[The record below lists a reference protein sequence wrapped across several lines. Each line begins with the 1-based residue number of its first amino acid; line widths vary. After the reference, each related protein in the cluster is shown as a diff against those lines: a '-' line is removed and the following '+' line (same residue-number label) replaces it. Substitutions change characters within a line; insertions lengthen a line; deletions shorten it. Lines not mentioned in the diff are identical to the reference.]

1 MNTEFYANNRKR
13 FLDQLEGNCVAFFHS
28 GIAPVKSNDQDMHPF
43 SVNRNFYYLTGID
56 EQNVWLVLTKNANG
70 TTETLFIAQPDEFL
84 IKWNGEMITPQQA
97 SDRSGIPV
105 SSVRF
110 HQDMDRL
117 IAGMVWGGRTFDG
130 GVKAYFSFDR
140 LSLNAAAT
148 PSEELAKRLKEKYPA
163 LEICNGAPMVY
174 HLRTIKT
181 AEEIALI
188 RHAGDV
194 TIQALERMMHTAKPG
209 EYEYQWQAD
218 YEHFVARS
226 GMRNAFTTIAA
237 SGRNATM
244 LHYHDNNCV
253 TKSDDL
259 LLLDLG
265 AECGYYSS
273 DVSRT
278 IPIGGKFT
286 DRQKELFTIV
296 RDAMELSKDKMR
308 PGVPLREAQQAVIE
322 FYKKALRTAKL
333 ITEDSQVGKYYYHG
347 VSHSLGL
354 DTHDPCDRAVY
365 EPGMVLTNEPGLYV
379 AEEGIGIRL
388 ENDILVTDGA
398 PEDLIGDRLLCID
411 YIENLMA

>member
-1 MNTEFYANNRKR
+1 MNTEFFANNRKR

-28 GIAPVKSNDQDMHPF
+28 GVAPVKSNDQDMHPF
-43 SVNRNFYYLTGID
+43 AVNRNFYYLTGID
-56 EQNVWLVLTKNANG
+56 EQNVWLVLTKNSGG

-117 IAGMVWGGRTFDG
+117 IAGMVWGGRSFDG
-130 GVKAYFSFDR
+130 SVKAYFSFDR
-140 LSLNAAAT
+140 LSLGAAST
-148 PSEELAKRLKEKYPA
+148 PSEDLARRLKEKYPA

-174 HLRTIKT
+174 HLRTVKT
-181 AEEIALI
+181 ADEIALI
-188 RHAGDV
+188 RRAGDV
-194 TIQALERMMHTAKPG
+194 TIQALMSMMHTAKPG

-218 YEHFVARS
+218 YEHIVARN
-226 GMRNAFTTIAA
+226 GMRNAFATIAA
-237 SGRNATM
+237 SGANATM
-244 LHYHDNNCV
+244 LHYHDNNCIA
-253 TKSDDL
+253 KAGDL

-278 IPIGGKFT
+278 IPVGGKFT

-296 RDAMELSKDKMR
+296 REAMELSKDKMR
-308 PGVPLREAQQAVIE
+308 PGVPLREAQQAVLD

-354 DTHDPCDRAVY
+354 DTHDPCDRSVY

-388 ENDILVTDGA
+388 ENDILVTESA
-398 PEDLIGDRLLCID
+398 PEDLIGDRLLNISD
-411 YIENLMA
+411 IENLMA

>member
-1 MNTEFYANNRKR
+1 MNTEFFANNRKR

-28 GIAPVKSNDQDMHPF
+28 GVAPVKSNDQDMHPF
-43 SVNRNFYYLTGID
+43 AVNRNFYYLTGID
-56 EQNVWLVLTKNANG
+56 EQNVWLVLTKNSGG

-97 SDRSGIPV
+97 SERSGIAV

-117 IAGMVWGGRTFDG
+117 VAGMVWGGRTFDG

-140 LSLNAAAT
+140 LSLSAAAT

-163 LEICNGAPMVY
+163 LEICNGAPLVY

-181 AEEIALI
+181 AEEIQLI
-188 RHAGDV
+188 RRAGDV
-194 TIQALERMMHTAKPG
+194 TIQALQQMMRTAKPG

-218 YEHFVARS
+218 YEHYVARN

-237 SGRNATM
+237 SGKNATM
-244 LHYHDNNCV
+244 LHYHDNNCIA
-253 TKSDDL
+253 KSGDL

-273 DVSRT
+273 DVTRT

-296 RDAMELSKDKMR
+296 REAMEHAKDKMR
-308 PGVPLREAQQAVIE
+308 PGVPVREAQQAVLD
-322 FYKKALRTAKL
+322 FYKKALRAAKL
-333 ITEDSQVGKYYYHG
+333 ITDDSQIGKYYYHG

-354 DTHDPCDRAVY
+354 DTHDPSDRAVY

-388 ENDILVTDGA
+388 ENDILVTEGA
-398 PEDLIGDRLLCID
+398 PEDLIGDRLLCISD
-411 YIENLMA
+411 IENLMA

>member
-188 RHAGDV
+188 RRAGDV
-194 TIQALERMMHTAKPG
+194 TIQALEKMMHTAKPG

-244 LHYHDNNCV
+244 LHYHDNNCI
-253 TKSDDL
+253 TKSGDL

>member
-97 SDRSGIPV
+97 SERSGIPV

-194 TIQALERMMHTAKPG
+194 TIQALEKMMHTAKPG

-253 TKSDDL
+253 TKSGDL

-265 AECGYYSS
+265 AECCYYSS

-398 PEDLIGDRLLCID
+398 PEDLIGDRLLCISD
-411 YIENLMA
+411 IENLMA